1 MPKWVNE
8 LLERDR
14 PNEAKRL
21 SIASNNLPIWNALL
35 DEIRSCVTPYNTAHG
50 PELGWPAVALSVDG
64 ADSVTHRL
72 KVAKQK
78 APEGMVEVEFPFNE
92 CRLMVRQM
100 PGNDSKEYTLDI
112 DIPQGTGH
120 TVLEGLLIVR
130 GEERLRIPEFV
141 ECLLRPLLFPQ
152 YS

>member
-1 MPKWVNE
+1 
-8 LLERDR
+8 
-14 PNEAKRL
+14 
-21 SIASNNLPIWNALL
+21 
-35 DEIRSCVTPYNTAHG
+35 
-50 PELGWPAVALSVDG
+50 
-64 ADSVTHRL
+64 
-72 KVAKQK
+72 
-78 APEGMVEVEFPFNE
+78 MVEVEFPFNE